1 MKYLKT
7 ISTIIIT
14 IIILGIAN
22 TSFAVEKV
30 DIEEYLKEK
39 NMNVNNISA
48 SDALT
53 IYQDLSKEYSNE
65 EIAEM
70 IDDYSPELKQKGISE
85 NTLSAGKTLLE
96 QTDAKTLNEVF
107 EEVNVEEIKE
117 KLEQGYSAEEIL
129 NDIKNEMPTQKKVS
143 VASKIIL
150 SNKIVKTVII
160 ISLIYGIYAIIIRG
174 LIYIKAREHFWATFI
189 PFYRDAVLFKI
200 CGYSAWW
207 LILLLIPIIGW
218 FIYGVLKLVMN
229 FELSKAF
236 GKGFFFGLGIWL
248 LKPIF
253 ETIIVFNKKIQ
264 FLELED

>member
-1 MKYLKT
+1 MKYIKI
-7 ISTIIIT
+7 ISTIVIT
-14 IIILGIAN
+14 IIILGITN
-22 TSFAVEKV
+22 TCFAAEKV

-39 NMNVNNISA
+39 NMNIDNISA

-70 IDDYSPELKQKGISE
+70 IDNYSTELKEKGVDE
-85 NTLSAGKTLLE
+85 NILSAGKTLLE

-107 EEVNVEEIKE
+107 EDVNIEEVKE

-143 VASKIIL
+143 IASKIIL
-150 SNKIVKTVII
+150 SNKIVKTMII
-160 ISLIYGIYAIIIRG
+160 ILFVYGIYLIIIRG

-207 LILLLIPIIGW
+207 LILLLIPIVGW
-218 FIYGVLKLVMN
+218 FIYGILKLVMN
-229 FELSKAF
+229 FELSNAF
-236 GKGFFFGLGIWL
+236 GKGFLFGIGIWL

-253 ETIIVFNKKIQ
+253 ETIIAFNKKIQ